1 MRRSIRH
8 TMCNK
13 AAVLS
18 CAARGETV
26 LSLPPE
32 APRLCLRRRRAN
44 ALCDL
49 PVQTALHGCIA
60 AAARAA
66 AVRMNLV
73 CSKKK
78 QSERIFIQY
87 SKFRSFCA
95 TIASAV
101 DDAALRV
108 ERLPGGVRWRRRVAA
123 SGGRSRRL
131 YTIVWG
137 MPCACTRRSTPRQ
150 RRVHALRMHAG
161 TPRAR
166 RPGVH
171 ARCTHTCVSAR
182 RARRHCLRW

>member
-1 MRRSIRH
+1 M
-8 TMCNK
+8 
-13 AAVLS
+13 
-18 CAARGETV
+18 

-78 QSERIFIQY
+78 NPIGFLFKIQIVL
-87 SKFRSFCA
+87 CH
-95 TIASAV
+95 

-108 ERLPGGVRWRRRVAA
+108 ERLPGGVRWRRR
-123 SGGRSRRL
+123 R
-131 YTIVWG
+131 
-137 MPCACTRRSTPRQ
+137 PCC
-150 RRVHALRMHAG
+150 
-161 TPRAR
+161 
-166 RPGVH
+166 
-171 ARCTHTCVSAR
+171 
-182 RARRHCLRW
+182 W